1 MAYYFSK
8 NLQGD
13 VIAIMDKNAETVARY
28 AYDAWGVPTITQD
41 SSDCEIANINPFR
54 YRSYYYD
61 EESGLYYLQSRF
73 YNPTVGRFINSDE
86 STYVAIDT
94 TAISCNLFSY
104 CKNSPAT
111 AVDYCGCNSAVISQ
125 GADQWA
131 YMLAAIIPA
140 VAAAKTAIISAVK
153 AAIAFIWSVFVIV
166 GLVLAVIILIAA
178 IYTTATKVMELVTH
192 AV

>member
-1 MAYYFSK
+1 
-8 NLQGD
+8 
-13 VIAIMDKNAETVARY
+13 MDKNAETVARY

-94 TAISCNLFSY
+94 TVISCNLFSY

-153 AAIAFIWSVFVIV
+153 AAIAFIWNVFVIV

-178 IYTTATKVMELVTH
+178 IYTTATKVMELVTD